1 MMGELDKFT
10 PLLQMQADSMPIEQL
25 YNKMNAFGQA
35 YDNMTVKG
43 KMVDETMENTLGEK
57 NTGVHVDQMLKELKA
72 EIQMDMGMVAQP
84 VSTKNTQQ
92 ETQKKETTNAN
103 NDFFNQLKNL

>member
-1 MMGELDKFT
+1 MMGELDRFT

-84 VSTKNTQQ
+84 LSTKNTQQ
-92 ETQKKETTNAN
+92 ETQKKENTNAN
-103 NDFFNQLKNL
+103 DDFFNQLKNL